1 MNQEQACVP
10 DGIPSLLHIAQAS
23 AVIGISAVTLTGWLR
38 RGQFRFVQL
47 HPGMWRQVPAEEVA
61 YIAACLGLV
70 PDWERVFDER

>member
-23 AVIGISAVTLTGWLR
+23 AVIGISAVTLSGWLR
-38 RGQFRFVQL
+38 RGQFRSVQPR
-47 HPGMWRQVPAEEVA
+47 PGMWRQVPAVEVTH
-61 YIAACLGLV
+61 IAVSLGLE